1 VRRAGIRGDDFQDL
15 PVESGI
21 ELVKRKLPMEETKVH
36 EVYLARLTI
45 LPAKKLRMPTHV

>member
-1 VRRAGIRGDDFQDL
+1 MIFQDL

-21 ELVKRKLPMEETKVH
+21 ELVKHSFRWRRQKVH

-45 LPAKKLRMPTHV
+45 LPEKKLRMPTHV